1 MEAIVIITGAIILWR
16 HSVKD
21 DYQEEDYS
29 GIYQENEQK
38 QHHNDN
44 FWPF

>member
-1 MEAIVIITGAIILWR
+1 MEPFVIYTCSIYFFYRGVR
-16 HSVKD
+16 EQYQD
-21 DYQEEDYS
+21 DS
-29 GIYQENEQK
+29 AGIYQENEQK